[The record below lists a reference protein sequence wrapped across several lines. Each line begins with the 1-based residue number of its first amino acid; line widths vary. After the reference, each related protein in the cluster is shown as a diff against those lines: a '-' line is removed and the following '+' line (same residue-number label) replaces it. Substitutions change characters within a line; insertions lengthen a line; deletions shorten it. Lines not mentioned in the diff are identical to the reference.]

1 MEITLTEKEEFMQ
14 EHLVVWLQSCLNKPE
29 KLSVYENLIDGTLIY
44 EVLLLIDPEPLYHTI
59 VSGQNDPS
67 IRIQNINCI
76 LKNIKM
82 LYEEELG
89 QVILTMPDCLRLG
102 REPYS
107 KHSFEDMKL
116 LLLLLL
122 GCAVQCPNK
131 ESFIERIKTLPIE
144 SQHALVHYIKQITES
159 QQIVITQE
167 NAEQLTTD
175 LMISHIRQLV
185 KERDQYLQ
193 MWTELE
199 EKRFSNLKPLEA
211 GGLTISISSSG
222 DNQNYALE
230 LADWKA
236 KLRKL
241 RHELEEKTEALAE
254 AKEELE
260 QTNLTAVKLKEELQ
274 QIKVD
279 ARSAKAYRDEV
290 DALREKASNYEHLEI
305 EIKKYKEKLGDLDY
319 YKSRE
324 EELTQNNLLLQETR
338 ETLEEQLVKFRRR
351 ASQLQEMESQL
362 LHFKQNINTMTLERD
377 AHLRKIDELINEN
390 AQLDL
395 LNKSFQCNESFN
407 KEIGNDSYFDHIGS
421 KDNSLCEQLS
431 TSAQSHALR
440 LELENKKLTS
450 TIECLQDNIRHQ
462 NNEIILELEKDKKLL
477 SLQLEETENNK
488 NRLHQHC
495 KSVENDL
502 TNLKN
507 EYKKL
512 LETNELLKIKIEIKA
527 EEFESLKRENK
538 RLEKEI
544 KENSSLHTNE
554 KSDLVQGLELKNNNL
569 EKEILKLKGT
579 LDNKLEE
586 IDNLLSEIDMLK
598 KEKEVLNKN
607 VEDYDKQIHRLR
619 AIENEFHDLKSKYTV
634 EVAATKAVQDDLV
647 SEKRKSQKIMENLD
661 KLGLVL
667 DQLSAPENVLDQIV
681 SSPEVVKAVREK
693 ITKDTNM
700 CHELKTVNVAQMEVD
715 LTTLKSKVHSLNS
728 QHTALQLA
736 NTQLAA
742 EKEETQKELDSTNA
756 AFSKLQILHNQ
767 LTLEYEEQLKQ
778 KDSLKNDLKEARFSL
793 KEKLTQLK
801 SVETK
806 LKRENE
812 QFKAELM
819 AVKHLPAEH
828 AKLKDD
834 FRALFTAN
842 EKLKADLRNG
852 LDAKDLVEVHEKE
865 MESLKSKLTDSN
877 ARYMVLQQMTST
889 FVEDRRSLMEH
900 VTMLITQYHELL
912 TQSLEDK
919 EQYHLEEKNNTD
931 KLNHLSRQKEKLE
944 EKIMDHYRKLN
955 SCSITKKK
963 TFGSTWIRKVKK
975 AGTELM
981 NKSRMSWHEDMARRG
996 IDSDTSLDL
1005 DDNQSNHQEYSD
1017 NLSSLGT
1024 PGTRQTLY
1032 LSGEEND
1039 VDEGSIIA
1047 SHSLSNSP
1055 LTPSYRNEHKLPH
1068 ITDDEIKDS
1077 SNNSTVRSSKTLL
1090 TKEDTNWYEYG
1101 CV

>member
-1 MEITLTEKEEFMQ
+1 MFECLIMDLMLTEKEEFMQ
-14 EHLVVWLQSCLNKPE
+14 EHLVVWLQSCLDQPD
-29 KLSVYENLIDGTLIY
+29 KLTIYDDLIDGTLIY
-44 EVLLLIDPEPLYHTI
+44 EVLLLIDPEPLYHGI
-59 VSGQNDPS
+59 VSGKNDQS

-102 REPYS
+102 REPFS
-107 KHSFEDMKL
+107 KSSFEDMKL

-199 EKRFSNLKPLEA
+199 EKRFSNSKPIETNLI
-211 GGLTISISSSG
+211 TSISSCG

-236 KLRKL
+236 KLRKF
-241 RHELEEKTEALAE
+241 RHELEEKTESLSE

-260 QTNLTAVKLKEELQ
+260 QTNITVVKLKEELQ

-290 DALREKASNYEHLEI
+290 DALREKASNYEHLET
-305 EIKKYKEKLGDLDY
+305 EIKKYKQKLGDLDY

-351 ASQLQEMESQL
+351 ASQIQDMESQL
-362 LHFKQNINTMTLERD
+362 LHLKQTINTMTLERD
-377 AHLRKIDELINEN
+377 AHLRKIDELIHEN

-407 KEIGNDSYFDHIGS
+407 KDNDSDNFFEHIGS

-450 TIECLQDNIRHQ
+450 TIECLQENMRHQ

-477 SLQLEETENNK
+477 SLQLEEIENSR
-488 NRLHQHC
+488 NRVQQHC
-495 KSVENDL
+495 TSIENEL
-502 TNLKN
+502 SNIKH

-512 LETNELLKIKIEIKA
+512 IEINEILKIKIEIKT
-527 EEFESLKRENK
+527 EEFEKMKRENK
-538 RLEKEI
+538 KLEIEI
-544 KENSSLHTNE
+544 KENNSLHSNE
-554 KSDLVQGLELKNNNL
+554 KSDLVQGLELKNSNL
-569 EKEILKLKGT
+569 ERDITKLKGT

-586 IDNLLSEIDMLK
+586 IDNLTSEIDMLN
-598 KEKEVLNKN
+598 KEKEILNKN
-607 VEDYDKQIHRLR
+607 LDENDKQICRLR
-619 AIENEFHDLKSKYTV
+619 FIENEFHDLKSKYTV
-634 EVAATKAVQDDLV
+634 EVAAAKAIQDDLV
-647 SEKRKSQKIMENLD
+647 SEKRKSQQIMDNLD
-661 KLGLVL
+661 KLGLAL
-667 DQLSAPENVLDQIV
+667 DQSAKPENVLDQIV

-693 ITKDTNM
+693 ITQDTNM
-700 CHELKTVNVAQMEVD
+700 FHEIKTLNVAQMEVD
-715 LTTLKSKVHSLNS
+715 LTSLKSKVHSLNS

-742 EKEETQKELDSTNA
+742 EKEEAQKELESTNL
-756 AFSKLQILHNQ
+756 AFSKLQTLHNQ
-767 LTLEYEEQLKQ
+767 LTIEYEEQLKQ

-801 SVETK
+801 SVESK

-812 QFKAELM
+812 QLKADLIT
-819 AVKHLPAEH
+819 VKHLPAEH

-834 FRALFTAN
+834 FRALFTVN
-842 EKLKADLRNG
+842 EKLKTDLRNG
-852 LDAKDLVEVHEKE
+852 LDTKELIESHEKE
-865 MESLKSKLTDSN
+865 MEILKSKLTDSN

-919 EQYHLEEKNNTD
+919 EQYHLEEKNNAD

-944 EKIMDHYRKLN
+944 EKIMDHYKKLN

-981 NKSRMSWHEDMARRG
+981 NKSRISWHEDMVRRG

-1005 DDNQSNHQEYSD
+1005 DDNQSNHHEYSD

-1039 VDEGSIIA
+1039 GEEGPIIA

-1055 LTPSYRNEHKLPH
+1055 LTSSYRNEHKYKLN
-1068 ITDDEIKDS
+1068 IVYLNFEFI
-1077 SNNSTVRSSKTLL
+1077 L
-1090 TKEDTNWYEYG
+1090 
-1101 CV
+1101 

>member
-1 MEITLTEKEEFMQ
+1 MDITLMEKEEFMQ
-14 EHLVVWLQSCLNKPE
+14 EHLVVWLQSCLDQPD
-29 KLSVYENLIDGTLIY
+29 KLTIYDDLIDGTLIY
-44 EVLLLIDPEPLYHTI
+44 EVLLLIDPEPLYHAVI
-59 VSGQNDPS
+59 SGQDDPAL
-67 IRIQNINCI
+67 RVQNLNCI

-89 QVILTMPDCLRLG
+89 QVVLTMPDCLRLG

-107 KHSFEDMKL
+107 KGSFEDMKL

-131 ESFIERIKTLPIE
+131 EKFIERIKTLPIE

-159 QQIVITQE
+159 QQLVITQE
-167 NAEQLTTD
+167 NAEHLTTD

-193 MWTELE
+193 TLTELE
-199 EKRFSNLKPLEA
+199 EKRNNISKPI
-211 GGLTISISSSG
+211 GSTIITSIGSSG

-254 AKEELE
+254 TKEELE
-260 QTNLTAVKLKEELQ
+260 QTNHTVAKLKEEIQ

-290 DALREKASNYEHLEI
+290 DALREKAANCEHLET
-305 EIKKYKEKLGDLDY
+305 EIKKYKEKLGDLNY
-319 YKSRE
+319 YKTRE

-338 ETLEEQLVKFRRR
+338 ETLEEQLLKFRRR
-351 ASQLQEMESQL
+351 VSQMQDMESQL
-362 LHFKQNINTMTLERD
+362 LHFKQTINTMTLERD
-377 AHLRKIDELINEN
+377 AHLRKIDELIYEN

-395 LNKSFQCNESFN
+395 MNKSHQYNESFSRGN
-407 KEIGNDSYFDHIGS
+407 NDNDSFIDNFGS

-431 TSAQSHALR
+431 TSAQSHALK

-450 TIECLQDNIRHQ
+450 TIESLQENMRHQ
-462 NNEIILELEKDKKLL
+462 NNEMILELEKDKKLL
-477 SLQLEETENNK
+477 SLQLEETENIK
-488 NRLHQHC
+488 NRLQQH
-495 KSVENDL
+495 SSLLENEL
-502 TNLKN
+502 YTIKN
-507 EYKKL
+507 ELKKL
-512 LETNELLKIKIEIKA
+512 SEANELLKLQIEIKT
-527 EEFESLKRENK
+527 EDLESAKRELKKIKNQ
-538 RLEKEI
+538 LE
-544 KENSSLHTNE
+544 ENQVLHSNE
-554 KSDLVQGLELKNNNL
+554 KSDLVQGLELKNSNL
-569 EKEILKLKGT
+569 EKDVAKLKSI
-579 LDNKLEE
+579 LDNKLET
-586 IDNLLSEIDMLK
+586 IDNLTSEIEILK
-598 KEKEVLNKN
+598 KENKQFCIN
-607 VEDYDKQIHRLR
+607 LDDNDKQITKLR
-619 AIENEFHDLKSKYTV
+619 AIQNEFHELESKYAV

-647 SEKRKSQKIMENLD
+647 TEKRRSQQIMENLD
-661 KLGLVL
+661 RLGLAL
-667 DQLSAPENVLDQIV
+667 DQSAEPENVLAQIV

-693 ITKDTNM
+693 FSTSLS
-700 CHELKTVNVAQMEVD
+700 HEIKNDNVAQMEVE
-715 LTTLKSKVHSLNS
+715 LTTLKSKVQSLNT

-736 NTQLAA
+736 NSQLVA
-742 EKEETQKELDSTNA
+742 EKEDTQKELDVIKT
-756 AFSKLQILHNQ
+756 AFTKLQSLHNQ
-767 LTLEYEEQLKQ
+767 LTSEYEEQIKQ
-778 KDSLKNDLKEARFSL
+778 KDSLKSDLKDARLAL
-793 KEKLTQLK
+793 KEKLTQLR
-801 SVETK
+801 SVESK

-812 QFKAELM
+812 QLKAEIAAL
-819 AVKHLPAEH
+819 KHLPAEH

-834 FRALFTAN
+834 FRALFTIN
-842 EKLKADLRNG
+842 EKLKTDLRNSFDTG
-852 LDAKDLVEVHEKE
+852 ELVDTHLKE
-865 MESLKSKLTDSN
+865 IESLKSKLTDAN
-877 ARYMVLQQMTST
+877 ARYTVLQQMTSS
-889 FVEDRRSLMEH
+889 FGEDRRSLMEH

-919 EQYHLEEKNNTD
+919 EQYHLEEKNNAD

-955 SCSITKKK
+955 SCSINKKK

-975 AGTELM
+975 AGTELI
-981 NKSRMSWHEDMARRG
+981 NKSRTSWHEDMARRG

-1005 DDNQSNHQEYSD
+1005 EDTQSNIHEFSD

-1039 VDEGSIIA
+1039 CDDGPVVA
-1047 SHSLSNSP
+1047 SHSLSESP
-1055 LTPSYRNEHKLPH
+1055 LTSTYKNENKPSSLVDREFNETKSNQPMRPNKPLR
-1068 ITDDEIKDS
+1068 TNEDS
-1077 SNNSTVRSSKTLL
+1077 
-1090 TKEDTNWYEYG
+1090 NWYEYG